1 MRSVLDWDPNDPD
14 AVKVHYDVSA
24 WSLDQRAE
32 LAEAL
37 ADAEL
42 AHVWVDEELV
52 VPEQLEGDVDDL
64 FERMEE
70 LLGPFPVPLADDD
83 SGVEYGL
90 DEWSP
95 NDRDALTAALVDQQV
110 PHRWEATTVVVATD
124 AESTVDELLDAVER
138 GELVMLSP
146 DGSADAPQEALSTM
160 FTSADRLAR
169 DPDSSGREL
178 IDLAP
183 SLEPRRPPFGV
194 PLGVWSSAVEAV
206 QRLTEQLEADDHDP
220 SAIIGAAQDLRSI
233 VRPYV

>member
-1 MRSVLDWDPNDPD
+1 VRAVLDWDPNDPD
-14 AVKVHYDVSA
+14 TVKVHYDVSA

-52 VPEQLEGDVDDL
+52 VPEQLEPDVDAM
-64 FERMEE
+64 FEHLEE
-70 LLGPFPVPLADDD
+70 LLGPFPVGLDDD
-83 SGVEYGL
+83 DPGVEYGL

-95 NDRDALTAALVDQQV
+95 NDRDSLTAALVDQQV
-110 PHRWEATTVVVATD
+110 PHRWEGTTLVVATD
-124 AESTVDELLDAVER
+124 AESTADELLDAVER
-138 GELVMLSP
+138 GELVLLSP
-146 DGSADAPQEALSTM
+146 DGTDAPQEALSTM
-160 FTSADRLAR
+160 FTSADRLAK
-169 DPDSSGREL
+169 DPDGNGHEL

-194 PLGVWSSAVEAV
+194 PLGVWSSAVEAT

-220 SAIIGAAQDLRSI
+220 SAIIGAAQDLRAI